1 MPGSIILDILLCLL
15 LLSYAI
21 YGFRAGFALSLAGI
35 VGFVLGAIAAFFA
48 IPLVASWVSAS
59 QWRLPA
65 IIGAVILL
73 IGGGQALGAAMGR
86 LLRRQVNKSPLR
98 ALDRALGA
106 AVTLVVAA
114 IATSMIAFSL
124 SSLGVPFVSQA
135 IGSSAVVTTIDRI
148 TPDPIKSLEATV
160 RSLVAQDG
168 LPRLLAALG
177 TGTPVAVPNDGTAT
191 AAQAAAAQSVVKIVG
206 NAYQCGQNQSGSGF
220 VVSSGRVI
228 TNAHVVAGVTEPVV
242 QTQEGGA
249 WPGRVVYFDTANDLA
264 VLAVPG
270 LPTSP
275 LSLGTDLG
283 AGSHAVFD
291 GYPLG
296 GPFRS
301 GPAAVQRVST
311 VEVPNIYGASPSP
324 RQVYYL
330 AADVQEGNSGGPLLD
345 SSGRVAGVVFAK
357 SATSQHLGF
366 AMTTVALRPVVT
378 QAPRLSGAVSS
389 GYCTKG

>member
-1 MPGSIILDILLCLL
+1 MPGSIILDVLLCLL
-15 LLSYAI
+15 LLTYTI

-35 VGFVLGAIAAFFA
+35 VGFVVGAIAAFFA
-48 IPLVASWVSAS
+48 IPLVAGWVSAS

-65 IIGAVILL
+65 IIGAIILL
-73 IGGGQALGAAMGR
+73 IGGGQAIGVALGR
-86 LLRRQVNKSPLR
+86 LIRRQVNKSPLR
-98 ALDRALGA
+98 TLDRVLGA

-114 IATSMIAFSL
+114 IVTSMLAFSL
-124 SSLGVPFVSQA
+124 GSLGVPFVSQA

-168 LPRLLAALG
+168 LPRLFDAIG
-177 TGTPVAVPNDGTAT
+177 TGAPVAVPSDGTAT
-191 AAQAAAAQSVVKIVG
+191 AAQQAAAQSVVKIVG

-220 VVSSGRVI
+220 VVSAGRVV
-228 TNAHVVAGVTEPVV
+228 TNAHVVAGVSEPVV
-242 QTQEGGA
+242 ESQGGGA

-283 AGSHAVFD
+283 TGAKAVFD

-301 GPAAVQRVST
+301 GPAAVQSVST
-311 VEVPNIYGASPSP
+311 VEVPDIYGANPSP
-324 RQVYYL
+324 REVYYL

-345 SSGRVAGVVFAK
+345 SGGRVAGVVFAK
-357 SATSQHLGF
+357 SATAQHLGF
-366 AMTTVALRPVVT
+366 AMTTGVLRPVVS
-378 QAPRLSGAVSS
+378 QAPGLSAAVSS